1 MVMNL
6 RPRPA
11 ATTDYKNND
20 RHVNGTSSSAAPP
33 PQGTRRSSR
42 AAAISKKAP
51 SATAVGDA
59 GNAPEEASPDDPTTT
74 ADADIAQVRDVA
86 SLENEMLLRGM
97 ESYGRHN
104 YEYLRDIVLPVHSTD
119 RDGHDSSLPW
129 TADQVRKR
137 CNWLKPEMRRRINRS
152 TTAWKRW
159 VAKTVY
165 ESPTNGT
172 LRSPGSAATTAHALG
187 PLAAMGP
194 ASAKKGSHQNA
205 ANGKDNSKKK
215 SKKVRYYDDSSYD
228 DIASNKKKVKVST
241 ATRSGRKVYKPQTL
255 LKGSPPPSSTSKK
268 TTKTRSGRVV
278 NKPL

>member
-1 MVMNL
+1 
-6 RPRPA
+6 
-11 ATTDYKNND
+11 
-20 RHVNGTSSSAAPP
+20 
-33 PQGTRRSSR
+33 
-42 AAAISKKAP
+42 
-51 SATAVGDA
+51 
-59 GNAPEEASPDDPTTT
+59 
-74 ADADIAQVRDVA
+74 
-86 SLENEMLLRGM
+86 
-97 ESYGRHN
+97 
-104 YEYLRDIVLPVHSTD
+104 
-119 RDGHDSSLPW
+119 
-129 TADQVRKR
+129 
-137 CNWLKPEMRRRINRS
+137 MRRRINRS

-165 ESPTNGT
+165 ESPTNGP
-172 LRSPGSAATTAHALG
+172 LRSTGSAATTAHALG

-215 SKKVRYYDDSSYD
+215 SRKSNEKKVRYYDDSSYD

-255 LKGSPPPSSTSKK
+255 LKGSSPPSSTSKK